1 MKKRF
6 LISFLFITTITFAQ
20 QLTLEDA
27 IKLAVKNNFDIQIA
41 KNTVAINS
49 TNNHI
54 GVAGGLPTVSANIT
68 DQESM
73 VSINQKLNTGVTIN
87 RNGATSNNL
96 TANITGTMLLY
107 NGNRVIATKN
117 KLELLHKQS
126 EQLLNVKIQNTIAD
140 VMVKYYDIVKQQSYI
155 KTLQLAIELSRKQ
168 LELVQIQQSIGL
180 ANNSDLFQT
189 EIALNTR
196 IQDLK
201 QQQLIINLAKTD
213 LLNLLNLNPDSLIV
227 IKDTIINDQQILL
240 DDVLNGINQN
250 PLIVSLQQ
258 QISINELMEKETA
271 ALRIPSVRTNAG
283 LNYGRNQAS
292 AGQLLLNQSY
302 GPFINIGVSIPIY
315 NGSSLKRQQK
325 VANINTQTAK
335 LQKENS
341 VASFKS
347 NTIKTYQSY
356 SANLEM
362 AQTQAST
369 YKISEQLVQ
378 LVIQRYQLS
387 QATILELQE
396 ALRSFESAGYR
407 LTNLLYTIKLA
418 EIELK
423 RISGKLAL

>member
-1 MKKRF
+1 MKNIF
-6 LISFLFITTITFAQ
+6 LIPFLLIASISFAQ
-20 QLTLEDA
+20 HLTLDDA
-27 IKLAVKNNFDIQIA
+27 IKLAVKNNFDILIA
-41 KNTVAINS
+41 KNNVAINS

-73 VSINQKLNTGVTIN
+73 VNINQKLNTGIN
-87 RNGATSNNL
+87 ITRNGATSNNL
-96 TANITGTMLLY
+96 TANITGSMLLY
-107 NGNRVIATKN
+107 NGNKVVATKN
-117 KLELLHKQS
+117 KLEQLQKQS

-168 LELVQIQQSIGL
+168 LEIVQTQQSIGM
-180 ANNSDLFQT
+180 ANHSDLYQT

-201 QQQLIINLAKTD
+201 LQQLVIHQAKTD

-240 DDVLNGINQN
+240 DDVLNGITQN

-258 QISINELMEKETA
+258 QITINELIEKEIT
-271 ALRIPSVRTNAG
+271 ALRIPTVRTNAG

-325 VANINTQTAK
+325 VANINTQTAI
-335 LQKENS
+335 LQKANS
-341 VASFKS
+341 IANFKS

-362 AQTQAST
+362 AQTQIST

-423 RISGKLAL
+423 RISGKLSL